1 MVKPAS
7 WKLRQRFC
15 SRPLHV
21 SLGALLALLA
31 TPFTHA
37 GPLPEHWV
45 AKGSDWIIHVDA
57 ERLAQAEAL
66 TPLFDAMTAS
76 AWGASLTDMGVDAR
90 MDVSGITMFGTI
102 TRAPDARGETTT
114 MLQGGAAL
122 REAIQKHVEAH
133 NGYTLVLRSAI
144 QAEGG
149 RIDAWT
155 IDALSVHIAL
165 VPMRSGGANTSQPAK
180 LVAVLSDNSD
190 RLQAC
195 IGLVLSEKTD
205 NRPDPPPKDGN
216 ARLDIEGGPKCPPP
230 GCVMFAW
237 AKDLDDAHPKLRSE
251 LLASADSLVA
261 HLGYREEN
269 DQTVVF
275 ASLDVRGTEEANGD
289 KMVSALNGMIEF
301 WASRASSLAGKNPA
315 MLELLPLV
323 EACQVSRDGAAV
335 QLNMKH
341 AIARPQEP
349 VPDALDPGSELAVEP
364 QSPSPGDR

>member
-7 WKLRQRFC
+7 WKLRRFFC

-21 SLGALLALLA
+21 LLGALLALLA
-31 TPFTHA
+31 TPISHA

-45 AKGSDWIIHVDA
+45 AKGSDWVIHVDA
-57 ERLAQAEAL
+57 ERLAQADAL

-133 NGYTLVLRSAI
+133 NGYTLVLRGALQSD
-144 QAEGG
+144 GN
-149 RIDAWT
+149 RINAWT
-155 IDALSVHIAL
+155 IDALSVHVAL
-165 VPMRSGGANTSQPAK
+165 VPMQAGGANTSQPAK

-195 IGLVLSEKTD
+195 IGLLLTEKAD
-205 NRPDPPPKDGN
+205 NQTKPTPKDSD
-216 ARLDIEGGPKCPPP
+216 ARVDIDSGLECPPP

-251 LLASADSLVA
+251 LLSSADSLVA

-275 ASLDVRGTEEANGD
+275 ASLNVQGNEEANGD
-289 KMVSALNGMIEF
+289 KMVSALNSMIEF
-301 WASRASSLAGKNPA
+301 WASRTSSLAGSNPA

-323 EACQVSRDGAAV
+323 EACRVSRDGTSV
-335 QLNMKH
+335 RLTMER
-341 AIARPQEP
+341 AIDRADEP
-349 VPDALDPGSELAVEP
+349 TQDDVDHRAELAVEP
-364 QSPSPGDR
+364 QSPSPSDR